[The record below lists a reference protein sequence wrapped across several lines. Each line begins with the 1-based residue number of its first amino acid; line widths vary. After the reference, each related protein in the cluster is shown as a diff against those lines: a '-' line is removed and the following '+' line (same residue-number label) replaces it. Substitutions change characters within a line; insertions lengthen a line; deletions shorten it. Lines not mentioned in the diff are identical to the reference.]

1 VRVPAVVV
9 PSILLLAGT
18 LYFLA
23 RARENAGRLAE
34 SQFDRSAHSADSVA
48 DEHDRELVRSLIEAK
63 DLSEEQANS
72 LVRAAGRRYMRR
84 KLAYNEARQSGK
96 ASTGELDVLR
106 VNLEAARR
114 VCDVAESVERHTREL
129 TLMARADFEM
139 ESQISTLAPSML
151 GLVER
156 YNGSSTFTATDLR
169 AMEQAFF
176 KQFGRILP
184 VSTRGDSAVHR
195 ALGFDHRGRFDLAV
209 SPSQPEGL
217 WARRYLIGKNF
228 SFFAFRT
235 AVPGM
240 ATGAHIHIGPGS
252 AHRAPQ
258 KATSIKPSS

>member
-1 VRVPAVVV
+1 MPGSPA
-9 PSILLLAGT
+9 SHQ
-18 LYFLA
+18 
-23 RARENAGRLAE
+23 RASWTRCE
-34 SQFDRSAHSADSVA
+34 STW
-48 DEHDRELVRSLIEAK
+48 
-63 DLSEEQANS
+63 
-72 LVRAAGRRYMRR
+72 RR
-84 KLAYNEARQSGK
+84 
-96 ASTGELDVLR
+96 
-106 VNLEAARR
+106 ARR
-114 VCDVAESVERHTREL
+114 VCNVAESLERHTREL
-129 TLMARADFEM
+129 TVMARADFEM

-156 YNGSSTFTATDLR
+156 YNGGSTFTAADLR
-169 AMEQAFF
+169 VMEQEFF

-258 KATSIKPSS
+258 KTSVKPQS

>member
-1 VRVPAVVV
+1 
-9 PSILLLAGT
+9 
-18 LYFLA
+18 
-23 RARENAGRLAE
+23 
-34 SQFDRSAHSADSVA
+34 
-48 DEHDRELVRSLIEAK
+48 
-63 DLSEEQANS
+63 
-72 LVRAAGRRYMRR
+72 M
-84 KLAYNEARQSGK
+84 
-96 ASTGELDVLR
+96 R

-114 VCDVAESVERHTREL
+114 VCDVAESLERHAREL
-129 TLMARADFEM
+129 TVMARADFEM
-139 ESQISTLAPSML
+139 ESQLSTLAPSML

-156 YNGSSTFTATDLR
+156 YNGSSTFTAADLR
-169 AMEQAFF
+169 EMEQSFF
-176 KQFGRILP
+176 KQFGKILP

-258 KATSIKPSS
+258 KTGVKPQS

>member
-1 VRVPAVVV
+1 M
-9 PSILLLAGT
+9 
-18 LYFLA
+18 
-23 RARENAGRLAE
+23 
-34 SQFDRSAHSADSVA
+34 A
-48 DEHDRELVRSLIEAK
+48 DERDRQLVRSLIENK

-96 ASTGELDVLR
+96 AATSELDALR

-114 VCDVAESVERHTREL
+114 VCDVAESVERHAREL
-129 TLMARADFEM
+129 TVMARADFEM

-156 YNGSSTFTATDLR
+156 YNGSSTFTAADLR

-176 KQFGRILP
+176 KQFGKILP

-209 SPSQPEGL
+209 SPSQPEGV

-252 AHRAPQ
+252 AHRRLKSRA
-258 KATSIKPSS
+258 SSPNPDRRCESEVSPK

>member
-9 PSILLLAGT
+9 PAVLLLAGT

-23 RARENAGRLAE
+23 RAKENVGRLAE
-34 SQFDRSAHSADSVA
+34 SQYDQTARSADAVA
-48 DEHDRELVRSLIEAK
+48 DERDRELVRSLIENK
-63 DLSEEQANS
+63 DLSEQQANS

-84 KLAYNEARQSGK
+84 KLAYAEARQSGQAAT
-96 ASTGELDVLR
+96 ASLDAMRLD
-106 VNLEAARR
+106 LESARR
-114 VCDVAESVERHTREL
+114 VCDAAEAVDRHTV
-129 TLMARADFEM
+129 MARADFEM
-139 ESQISTLAPSML
+139 ESQLSTLSPSLL

-156 YNGSSTFTATDLR
+156 YNGSSTFTAANLR
-169 AMEQAFF
+169 EMEQSFF
-176 KQFGRILP
+176 KQFGKILP

-209 SPSQPEGL
+209 SPSQPEGI

-258 KATSIKPSS
+258 KASVKPQS

>member
-1 VRVPAVVV
+1 VVPAV
-9 PSILLLAGT
+9 LLLAGT

-23 RARENAGRLAE
+23 KAKENLGRVAE
-34 SQFDRSAHSADSVA
+34 APFDESARSADAVA
-48 DEHDRELVRSLIEAK
+48 DERDRELVRSLIESK
-63 DLSEEQANS
+63 DLNEEQANS

-84 KLAYNEARQSGK
+84 KLSFAEARQSGK
-96 ASTGELDVLR
+96 ATTSELDALR
-106 VNLEAARR
+106 VNLEASRR
-114 VCDVAESVERHTREL
+114 VCDVAESLERHAREL
-129 TLMARADFEM
+129 TVMARADFEM
-139 ESQISTLAPSML
+139 ESQLSTLTPSML

-156 YNGSSTFTATDLR
+156 YNGSSTFTAADLR
-169 AMEQAFF
+169 EMEQSFF
-176 KQFGRILP
+176 KQFGKILP

-209 SPSQPEGL
+209 SPSQPEGI

-252 AHRAPQ
+252 ARVAQ
-258 KATSIKPSS
+258 KAAVKPQS

>member
-1 VRVPAVVV
+1 MDA
-9 PSILLLAGT
+9 
-18 LYFLA
+18 
-23 RARENAGRLAE
+23 
-34 SQFDRSAHSADSVA
+34 
-48 DEHDRELVRSLIEAK
+48 
-63 DLSEEQANS
+63 
-72 LVRAAGRRYMRR
+72 
-84 KLAYNEARQSGK
+84 
-96 ASTGELDVLR
+96 LR

-114 VCDVAESVERHTREL
+114 VCNVAESLERHTREL
-129 TLMARADFEM
+129 TVMARADFEM

-156 YNGSSTFTATDLR
+156 YNGGSTFTAADLR

-176 KQFGRILP
+176 KQFGKILP

-258 KATSIKPSS
+258 KTSVKPQS

>member
-1 VRVPAVVV
+1 MRFPAVVV
-9 PSILLLAGT
+9 PAIILLAGT
-18 LYFLA
+18 LYYLA
-23 RARENAGRLAE
+23 KAKENAGRLAE
-34 SQFDRSAHSADSVA
+34 SQFGESAHSADSMA
-48 DEHDRELVRSLIEAK
+48 DERDRQLVRSLIDNK

-96 ASTGELDVLR
+96 SATSELDALR
-106 VNLEAARR
+106 VNVEAARR
-114 VCDVAESVERHTREL
+114 VCDVAESVERHAREL

-139 ESQISTLAPSML
+139 ETQISTLAPSML

-156 YNGSSTFTATDLR
+156 YNGGGTFTAADLR

-176 KQFGRILP
+176 KQFGKILP

-258 KATSIKPSS
+258 KATSLKPPS

>member
-1 VRVPAVVV
+1 MRFPAVVV
-9 PSILLLAGT
+9 PAILLLAGT
-18 LYFLA
+18 LYYLA
-23 RARENAGRLAE
+23 KAKENAGRLAE
-34 SQFDRSAHSADSVA
+34 SQFGESAHSADAVA
-48 DEHDRELVRSLIEAK
+48 DERDRQLVRSLIDNK
-63 DLSEEQANS
+63 DLSEDQANS

-96 ASTGELDVLR
+96 TATGELDALR
-106 VNLEAARR
+106 VDVEAARR
-114 VCDVAESVERHTREL
+114 VCDVAESVERHAREL
-129 TLMARADFEM
+129 TMMARADFEL

-156 YNGSSTFTATDLR
+156 YNGASTFTAVDLR

-176 KQFGRILP
+176 KQFGKILP

-252 AHRAPQ
+252 ARRVAQ
-258 KATSIKPSS
+258 KASLKPQS

>member
-1 VRVPAVVV
+1 MRFPAVVV
-9 PSILLLAGT
+9 PAILLLAGT
-18 LYFLA
+18 LYYLA
-23 RARENAGRLAE
+23 RAKENAERLADA
-34 SQFDRSAHSADSVA
+34 QFGQSAHSSDSVA
-48 DEHDRELVRSLIEAK
+48 DENDRELVRSLIEAK
-63 DLSEEQANS
+63 DISEEQANS

-84 KLAYNEARQSGK
+84 KLAYAEARQSGQ
-96 ASTGELDVLR
+96 ASTGELDALR
-106 VNLEAARR
+106 VKLEAARR
-114 VCDVAESVERHTREL
+114 VCDVAESVERHAREL
-129 TLMARADFEM
+129 TVMARADFEL
-139 ESQISTLAPSML
+139 ETQISTLAPSML

-156 YNGSSTFTATDLR
+156 YNGGSTFTAADLR
-169 AMEQAFF
+169 TMEQAFF
-176 KQFGRILP
+176 KQFGKILP

-258 KATSIKPSS
+258 KAASLRPPS